1 MKLSV
6 ITATYN
12 SEKTIVD
19 TLNSMN
25 EQEYQDIEHII
36 IDGGSTDS
44 TLNLI
49 KQYGHKVSVVV
60 SEPDNG
66 IYDALNKGIS
76 LATGDIIGFLHSD
89 DTFFDHLVLSDIA
102 SKFYLGSF
110 DAIYGDLNY
119 IDRNDPNKII
129 RKWLSGE
136 YAYKKLSK
144 GWMPPHPTFYMR
156 KAVYD
161 RLGGFN
167 TSLRIS
173 ADYDS
178 MLRYFCQGK
187 IDVGYIPRVLLNMKV
202 GGESNRSISNMIK
215 KSKEDLLVIKHH
227 KVGGLITLL
236 NKNLTKIPQF
246 LNFK

>member
-36 IDGGSTDS
+36 IDGGSSDS

-49 KQYGHKVSVVV
+49 KQYGHKVSIVV

-89 DTFFDHLVLSDIA
+89 DTFFDHFVLSDIA

-129 RKWLSGE
+129 RRWLSGE
-136 YAYKKLSK
+136 YAYKKLSR

-156 KAVYD
+156 KTIYD

-202 GGESNRSISNMIK
+202 GGESNRSIGNMIK

-227 KVGGLITLL
+227 KIGGLITLL